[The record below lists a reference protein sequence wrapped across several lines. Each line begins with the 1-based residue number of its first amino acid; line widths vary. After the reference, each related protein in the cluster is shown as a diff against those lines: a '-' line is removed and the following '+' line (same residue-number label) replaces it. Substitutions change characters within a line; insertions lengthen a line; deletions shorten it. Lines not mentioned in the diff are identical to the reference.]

1 MSDGEEGTPMKSPK
15 SASSVEEAPV
25 TTPFPDM
32 LSSMQAYDGG
42 AAPAALYASTVG
54 SPTPHPYMW
63 RNQHHFILPYGSP
76 MPYPA
81 LFLSGGVFT
90 HPTMP
95 MDQNLA
101 PTSGEVGRKISN
113 GKGRTSA
120 KKSKGVSG
128 STSFAVD
135 KGADN
140 QKAASSLS
148 LKNGVD
154 LKVRST
160 LDVAARG
167 ATAVHDGMLPDQGVN
182 DEQERKRLKILKRQ
196 ESNRQSAK
204 RSRLRKKAECEELQE
219 RVDALKNENHNI
231 RKKVQRISEACTKVT
246 SENHSIK
253 EELLRNYGPDDFR
266 RLPRNL
272 REAADNIDYVKL

>member
-63 RNQHHFILPYGSP
+63 RNQ
-76 MPYPA
+76 
-81 LFLSGGVFT
+81 
-90 HPTMP
+90 
-95 MDQNLA
+95 DQNLA

-272 REAADNIDYVKL
+272 REAAERLLIEDGC